1 VSATLVFKTGS
12 DSNPVDKPGL
22 ANFTAAML
30 DEGTM
35 RRTALQIAD
44 EVARL
49 GGSLGTLSSMDST
62 QITASSLKR
71 TFPALVDLVADVARR
86 PSFPADEI
94 ERQRASRL
102 ASLVQ
107 QRENPSAAANAAMSA
122 ALYGHGHAYGFTELG
137 TEASNRAMT
146 GGDLQKFWV
155 QNFVPNN
162 AALVVSGQIT
172 VEEMKGLAEKVF
184 GSWQSGTPARP
195 SLGQPATTT
204 ARVVIVDKPGAPQ
217 TQLRVASIGVPRST
231 PDYES
236 LRVMNEALGGLFS
249 SRINLNLR
257 EQHGYTYGASSQF
270 VFRRS
275 AGPFLIASGVRTD
288 VTAPAVAEIFKEVRR
303 MRETTLTS
311 EELTLAKE
319 SLVRSLP
326 SEFETSSRITS
337 STATLFV
344 YDLGLDYYTKFAGRL
359 AGVTAAGVRAAAQ
372 KHLVPE
378 RLLVVAAGDRAKI
391 EPELSKLNLGE
402 TELRTP
408 EGLRTGPVGTSGK

>member
-1 VSATLVFKTGS
+1 
-12 DSNPVDKPGL
+12 
-22 ANFTAAML
+22 
-30 DEGTM
+30 
-35 RRTALQIAD
+35 
-44 EVARL
+44 
-49 GGSLGTLSSMDST
+49 
-62 QITASSLKR
+62 
-71 TFPALVDLVADVARR
+71 
-86 PSFPADEI
+86 
-94 ERQRASRL
+94 
-102 ASLVQ
+102 
-107 QRENPSAAANAAMSA
+107 
-122 ALYGHGHAYGFTELG
+122 
-137 TEASNRAMT
+137 
-146 GGDLQKFWV
+146 
-155 QNFVPNN
+155 
-162 AALVVSGQIT
+162 
-172 VEEMKGLAEKVF
+172 
-184 GSWQSGTPARP
+184 
-195 SLGQPATTT
+195 
-204 ARVVIVDKPGAPQ
+204 VVIVDKPGAPQ

-231 PDYES
+231 PDFES